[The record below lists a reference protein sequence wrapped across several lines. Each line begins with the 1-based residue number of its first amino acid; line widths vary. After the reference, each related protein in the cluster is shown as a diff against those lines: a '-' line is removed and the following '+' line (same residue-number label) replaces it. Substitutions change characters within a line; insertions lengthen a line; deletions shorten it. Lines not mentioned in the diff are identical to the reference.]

1 MFQKNTIGI
10 FVFSVPEP
18 KTHCNWL
25 LPINSVFFSLFFGG
39 ACTLPPYFRI
49 LPLLLDGLLAFLAK
63 LNLAELI
70 IYECKTVFI
79 YLAGKVQ
86 ITL

>member
-1 MFQKNTIGI
+1 MPFT
-10 FVFSVPEP
+10 
-18 KTHCNWL
+18 
-25 LPINSVFFSLFFGG
+25 
-39 ACTLPPYFRI
+39 PYFRI

>member
-1 MFQKNTIGI
+1 MFQKIQLEFLFSQFLNPKLIAIGCCQLI
-10 FVFSVPEP
+10 
-18 KTHCNWL
+18 
-25 LPINSVFFSLFFGG
+25 VFFFSFCFGG